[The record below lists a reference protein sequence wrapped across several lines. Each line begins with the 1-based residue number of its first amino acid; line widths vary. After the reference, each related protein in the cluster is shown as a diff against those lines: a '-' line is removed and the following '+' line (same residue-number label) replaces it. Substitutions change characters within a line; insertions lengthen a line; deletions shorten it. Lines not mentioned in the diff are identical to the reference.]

1 MKFNNLLKRA
11 TRGNTNNLAAGRAF
25 SQSPKNELVSI
36 LLTATLGDQ
45 FYRSG
50 DATAARVKTLVAST
64 EDKAFVAKAAIYA
77 RTQAGMRSVSHL
89 VAAELARGVKG
100 AAWTKRFYDLVVRR
114 PDDVLEILACYLASY
129 ERPIPN
135 ALKKGLGA
143 ALARFDEYQLAKYR
157 RDSAEL
163 KLVDAVNL
171 LHPPHSEPLRKLIR
185 GELAPAETWE
195 TKLTQAG
202 AKATEGATEE
212 EVAELKGAA
221 WDELIASRKLGYF
234 ALLRNLR
241 NILEQAPQCVD
252 AALAM
257 LVDDR
262 LIAKS
267 LVLPF
272 RFLTALDA
280 VQASNLPRAGDALA
294 ALSDAADKS
303 LANVPRFDGRTLIA
317 LDGSGSMNGRP
328 LAIGS
333 LFTAVLAK
341 VNAKADVLVFSNDA
355 EFVTFNRR
363 DSTLTL
369 TREIARRAPGGGT
382 NFHAIFQRAKAA
394 YDRIVILSDMQ
405 GWIGNDAPTATFAAY
420 KQRTGADPRVFSF
433 DLAGYGTLQLPER
446 NVFCLAGFSDKAL
459 QTMRFLEEDKSA
471 LLREIEAIEL

>member
-1 MKFNNLLKRA
+1 MKFNRLLKRLTSGDTINYA
-11 TRGNTNNLAAGRAF
+11 GGRAF
-25 SQSPKNELVSI
+25 SQSPQDELVSI

-50 DATAARVKTLVAST
+50 DATIARVRELIAASEDKTFAAR
-64 EDKAFVAKAAIYA
+64 AAIYA
-77 RTQAGMRSVSHL
+77 RTKAGLRSISHL
-89 VAAELARGVKG
+89 VAAEIARGVKG
-100 AAWTKRFYDLVVRR
+100 APWTKRFYDRVVHR
-114 PDDVLEILACYLASY
+114 PDDVLEILACYLAIHG
-129 ERPIPN
+129 RPIPN

-143 ALARFDEYQLAKYR
+143 ALARFDDYQVAKYR

-171 LHPPHSEPLRKLIR
+171 LHPPHSEALRKLVR
-185 GELAPAETWE
+185 DELAPAETWE

-202 AKATEGATEE
+202 AKAHDGASEE
-212 EVAELKGAA
+212 EVAELKGVA
-221 WDELIASRKLGYF
+221 WDELIVSRKLGYF

-241 NILEQAPQCVD
+241 NILEQSPQCID

-272 RFLTALDA
+272 RFVSA
-280 VQASNLPRAGDALA
+280 VEAIEKSGLPRASDVLA
-294 ALSDAADKS
+294 ALSEAADKA
-303 LANVPRFDGRTLIA
+303 LANVPAFDGRMLIA

-333 LFTAVLAK
+333 LFAAVLAK
-341 VNAKADVLVFSNDA
+341 ANAGATVMVFSNDA
-355 EFVTFNRR
+355 EFVALNRR
-363 DSTLTL
+363 DSTLSL
-369 TREIARRAPGGGT
+369 ARQIAGRAPGGGT
-382 NFHAIFQRAKAA
+382 NFHAIFQRAKSA

-405 GWIGNDAPTATFAAY
+405 GWIGHDAPSATFAAY
-420 KQRTGADPRVFSF
+420 KQRIAADPRVFSF
-433 DLAGYGTLQLPER
+433 DLAGYGTLQLQER
-446 NVFCLAGFSDKAL
+446 NVYCLAGFSDKAL

-471 LLREIEAIEL
+471 LIREIEAIEL

>member
-1 MKFNNLLKRA
+1 MKFNTQLKRA
-11 TRGNTNNLAAGRAF
+11 ARGNTINLAGGRAF
-25 SQSPKNELVSI
+25 IQSPKDELVSI

-50 DATAARVKTLVAST
+50 DQTAARVKELVAST
-64 EDKAFVAKAAIYA
+64 DEKAFVAKAAIYA
-77 RTQAGMRSVSHL
+77 RTKAGMRSISHL

-100 AAWTKRFYDLVVRR
+100 ATWSKRFYDLVVHR
-114 PDDVLEILACYLASY
+114 PDDVLEILACYLATY

-171 LHPPHSEPLRKLIR
+171 LNPPHSEPLRKLIR

-202 AKATEGATEE
+202 AKATEGASED
-212 EVAELKGAA
+212 EVAELKSAA
-221 WDELIASRKLGYF
+221 WDELIVSRKLGYF

-280 VQASNLPRAGDALA
+280 VQARNLPRAGDVLA
-294 ALSDAADKS
+294 ALSEAADKS
-303 LANVPRFDGRTLIA
+303 LANVPRFDGRTLVA

-333 LFTAVLAK
+333 LFAAVLAK
-341 VNAKADVLVFSNDA
+341 ARAQADVLVFSNDA
-355 EFVTFNRR
+355 EFVTLNRR

-382 NFHAIFQRAKAA
+382 NFHAIFQRAKVA
-394 YDRIVILSDMQ
+394 YDR
-405 GWIGNDAPTATFAAY
+405 
-420 KQRTGADPRVFSF
+420 
-433 DLAGYGTLQLPER
+433 
-446 NVFCLAGFSDKAL
+446 
-459 QTMRFLEEDKSA
+459 
-471 LLREIEAIEL
+471 

>member
-1 MKFNNLLKRA
+1 MKFNTLLKRA
-11 TRGNTNNLAAGRAF
+11 ARGNTTNLAGGLAF
-25 SQSPKNELVSI
+25 TQSPKSELASI

-50 DATAARVKTLVAST
+50 DATAARVKELVAAT
-64 EDKAFVAKAAIYA
+64 DDKAFVAKAAIYA
-77 RTQAGMRSVSHL
+77 RNQAGMRSVSHL

-100 AAWTKRFYDLVVRR
+100 AVWTKRFYDLVVRR

-129 ERPIPN
+129 QRPIPN

-163 KLVDAVNL
+163 KMVDAVNL
-171 LHPPHSEPLRKLIR
+171 LHPPHSAALRKLMR

-202 AKATEGATEE
+202 ARGETDE
-212 EVAELKGAA
+212 EVAELKSAA

-241 NILEQAPQCVD
+241 NILEQAPQCVE

-272 RFLTALDA
+272 RYLTALEA
-280 VQASNLPRAGDALA
+280 VQASNLPRAGDVLA
-294 ALSDAADKS
+294 ALSEAADKS
-303 LANVPRFDGRTLIA
+303 LANVPRFAGRTLVA
-317 LDGSGSMNGRP
+317 LDGSGSMKGRP

-333 LFTAVLAK
+333 LFAAVLAK
-341 VNAKADVLVFSNDA
+341 ANAQANTLVFSNDA
-355 EFVTFNRR
+355 SFVTLNRR

-369 TREIARRAPGGGT
+369 ARQIAERAPHGGT
-382 NFHAIFQRAKAA
+382 NFRAIFERADYA
-394 YDRIVILSDMQ
+394 YERIVILSDMQ
-405 GWIGNDAPTATFAAY
+405 GWIGRDAPTAAFATY
-420 KQRTGADPRVFSF
+420 KQRTGADPHVFSF
-433 DLAGYGTLQLPER
+433 DLAGYGTLQFPER
-446 NVFCLAGFSDKAL
+446 NVSCLAGFSDKAL

-471 LLREIEAIEL
+471 LLHEIEAINL

>member
-1 MKFNNLLKRA
+1 MKFNTLLKRA
-11 TRGNTNNLAAGRAF
+11 TRGNTTNLAGGCAF
-25 SQSPKNELVSI
+25 TQSPKAELVSI

-50 DATAARVKTLVAST
+50 DATAARVKELVAAT
-64 EDKAFVAKAAIYA
+64 DDKAFVAKAAIYA

-100 AAWTKRFYDLVVRR
+100 APWTKRFYDRVVHR
-114 PDDVLEILACYLASY
+114 PDDVLEILACYLAAY
-129 ERPIPN
+129 ARPIPN

-171 LHPPHSEPLRKLIR
+171 LHPPHSEPLRKLMR

-202 AKATEGATEE
+202 AQATESDRG
-212 EVAELKGAA
+212 EVAELKSAA

-257 LVDDR
+257 LVDER

-272 RFLTALDA
+272 RYLTALEA
-280 VQASNLPRAGDALA
+280 VQSSKLPRAGDALA
-294 ALSDAADKS
+294 ALSEAADKS
-303 LANVPRFDGRTLIA
+303 LANVPAFDGRTLIA

-333 LFTAVLAK
+333 LFAAVLAK
-341 VNAKADVLVFSNDA
+341 ANAQADVSSSA
-355 EFVTFNRR
+355 
-363 DSTLTL
+363 
-369 TREIARRAPGGGT
+369 
-382 NFHAIFQRAKAA
+382 
-394 YDRIVILSDMQ
+394 
-405 GWIGNDAPTATFAAY
+405 
-420 KQRTGADPRVFSF
+420 
-433 DLAGYGTLQLPER
+433 
-446 NVFCLAGFSDKAL
+446 
-459 QTMRFLEEDKSA
+459 TMRSS
-471 LLREIEAIEL
+471 

>member
-1 MKFNNLLKRA
+1 MKFNTLLKQAAR
-11 TRGNTNNLAAGRAF
+11 TGNTTNLAGGRAF
-25 SQSPKNELVSI
+25 TQSPKDELVSI

-50 DATAARVKTLVAST
+50 DTTAARVKELVAAT
-64 EDKAFVAKAAIYA
+64 DDKAFVAKAAIYA
-77 RTQAGMRSVSHL
+77 RKAAGMRSVSHL

-100 AAWTKRFYDLVVRR
+100 APWTKRFYDRVVHR

-129 ERPIPN
+129 ARPIPN

-171 LHPPHSEPLRKLIR
+171 LHPPGSDALRKLVR
-185 GELAPAETWE
+185 GELVPAETWE

-202 AKATEGATEE
+202 ARGETDE
-212 EVAELKGAA
+212 EVAELKSAA

-241 NILEQAPQCVD
+241 NILKQAPQCVD

-257 LVDDR
+257 LTDDR

-272 RFLTALDA
+272 RYLTALDA

-303 LANVPRFDGRTLIA
+303 LANVPRFDGRTLVA

-333 LFTAVLAK
+333 LFAAVLAK
-341 VNAKADVLVFSNDA
+341 ANAGADVLVFSNDA
-355 EFVTFNRR
+355 EFVTLNRR

-369 TREIARRAPGGGT
+369 TREVAGRAPGGGT
-382 NFHAIFQRAKAA
+382 NFHAIFQQAKIA
-394 YDRIVILSDMQ
+394 YNRIVILSDMQ
-405 GWIGNDAPTATFAAY
+405 GWIGHDAPTATFAAY
-420 KQRTGADPRVFSF
+420 RQRTGADPRVFSF
-433 DLAGYGTLQLPER
+433 DLAGYGTLQFPER

-471 LLREIEAIEL
+471 LLREIEAIAL

>member
-1 MKFNNLLKRA
+1 MKFNTLLKRA
-11 TRGNTNNLAAGRAF
+11 MRGSTTNLAGGRAF
-25 SQSPKNELVSI
+25 TQSPKDEFVSI
-36 LLTATLGDQ
+36 LLTATLDDQ

-50 DATAARVKTLVAST
+50 DATTVRLKELIALTG
-64 EDKAFVAKAAIYA
+64 DKAFAAKAAIYA
-77 RTQAGMRSVSHL
+77 RTKAGMRSGSHL
-89 VAAELARGVKG
+89 VAAELARAVKG
-100 AAWTKRFYDLVVRR
+100 ASWTKRFYDRVVHR
-114 PDDVLEILACYLASY
+114 PDDALEILSCYLATY
-129 ERPIPN
+129 ARPIPN

-171 LHPPHSEPLRKLIR
+171 LHPPHSEPLRKLVR

-202 AKATEGATEE
+202 ARGEDEE
-212 EVAELKGAA
+212 EVAALKGAA
-221 WDELIASRKLGYF
+221 WDDLIASRKLGYF

-257 LVDDR
+257 LVDKR

-272 RFLTALDA
+272 RYLTALEA
-280 VQASNLPRAGDALA
+280 VQASGLPRAGDVLA
-294 ALSDAADKS
+294 ALSDAADAA
-303 LANVPRFDGRTLIA
+303 LANVPRFEGRTLVA

-328 LAIGS
+328 LAVGA
-333 LFTAVLAK
+333 LFAAVLAK
-341 VNAKADVLVFSNDA
+341 ANAGATVMVFSNDA
-355 EFVTFNRR
+355 EFVALNRR

-369 TREIARRAPGGGT
+369 ARQIAGRAPKGGT
-382 NFHAIFQRAKAA
+382 NFHAIFQRAKSACE
-394 YDRIVILSDMQ
+394 RIVILSDMQ
-405 GWIGNDAPTATFAAY
+405 GWIGHDAPTATFAAY
-420 KQRTGADPRVFSF
+420 KQRTAADPRVFSF
-433 DLAGYGTLQLPER
+433 DLAGYGTLQFPER

-459 QTMRFLEEDKSA
+459 QTMRFLEEDKGA

>member
-1 MKFNNLLKRA
+1 MKFNTLLKRA
-11 TRGNTNNLAAGRAF
+11 ARGNTINLAGGSAF
-25 SQSPKNELVSI
+25 TQSPKDELVSI

-50 DATAARVKTLVAST
+50 DATAARVQELVAGT

-77 RTQAGMRSVSHL
+77 RTQAGLRSVSHL
-89 VAAELARGVKG
+89 VAAELAHAVKG
-100 AAWTKRFYDLVVRR
+100 APWTKRFYDRVVHRA
-114 PDDVLEILACYLASY
+114 DDVLEILACYVATY
-129 ERPIPN
+129 ATPIPN

-171 LHPPHSEPLRKLIR
+171 LHPPHTEPLRKLIR

-202 AKATEGATEE
+202 AKAAEGATGD
-212 EVAELKGAA
+212 EVAELKSAA

-272 RFLTALDA
+272 RYLTALEA
-280 VQASNLPRAGDALA
+280 VQASNLPRAGDVLA
-294 ALSDAADKS
+294 AVSEAADKS
-303 LANVPRFDGRTLIA
+303 LANVPHFDGRTLIA
-317 LDGSGSMNGRP
+317 LDGSGSMQGRP

-333 LFTAVLAK
+333 LFAAVLAK
-341 VNAKADVLVFSNDA
+341 ANAQADVLVFSNDA
-355 EFVTFNRR
+355 AFVTLNRR

-369 TREIARRAPGGGT
+369 TREIAGRAPGGGT
-382 NFHAIFQRAKAA
+382 NFHAIFQQAKAA

-405 GWIGNDAPTATFAAY
+405 GWIGHHAPTATFAAY
-420 KQRTGADPRVFSF
+420 KQRTAADPRVFSF
-433 DLAGYGTLQLPER
+433 DLAGYGTLQFPER
-446 NVFCLAGFSDKAL
+446 HVYCLAGFSDKAL
-459 QTMRFLEEDKSA
+459 QTMRFLEEDKHA
-471 LLREIEAIEL
+471 LLREIDAIEL

>member
-1 MKFNNLLKRA
+1 MKFNTQLKRA
-11 TRGNTNNLAAGRAF
+11 ARGNTSNFAGGRAF
-25 SQSPKNELVSI
+25 AQSAKDELVSI

-50 DATAARVKTLVAST
+50 DATAARVKELVAAND
-64 EDKAFVAKAAIYA
+64 DKTFVAKAAIYA
-77 RTQAGMRSVSHL
+77 RTKAGMRSVSHL

-100 AAWTKRFYDLVVRR
+100 APWTKRFYDRVVHRV
-114 PDDVLEILACYLASY
+114 DDVLEILACYLAAY

-135 ALKKGLGA
+135 SLKKGLGA

-163 KLVDAVNL
+163 KLVDAINL
-171 LHPPHSEPLRKLIR
+171 VHPPHSEPLRKLVR

-195 TKLTQAG
+195 AKLTQAG
-202 AKATEGATEE
+202 AKAREGATDD
-212 EVAELKGAA
+212 EVAELKSAA

-280 VQASNLPRAGDALA
+280 VQASNLPRASDALA
-294 ALSDAADKS
+294 ALSEAADKS
-303 LANVPRFDGRTLIA
+303 LANVARFDGRTLVA
-317 LDGSGSMNGRP
+317 LDGSGSMSGHP

-333 LFTAVLAK
+333 LFAAVLAK
-341 VNAKADVLVFSNDA
+341 ANDGATVMVFSNDA
-355 EFVTFNRR
+355 ELVAINRR

-369 TREIARRAPGGGT
+369 ARQIADRAPNGGT
-382 NFHAIFQRAKAA
+382 NFHAIFERAKCA
-394 YDRIVILSDMQ
+394 YDRVVILSDMQ
-405 GWIGNDAPTATFAAY
+405 GWIGHNAPTATFAAY
-420 KQRTGADPRVFSF
+420 KQRTKADPRIFSF

>member
-1 MKFNNLLKRA
+1 MKFNTLLKQSA
-11 TRGNTNNLAAGRAF
+11 RGNTANFAGGRAF
-25 SQSPKNELVSI
+25 SQSAKEELVSI

-50 DATAARVKTLVAST
+50 DATIARVKELVAASD
-64 EDKAFVAKAAIYA
+64 DKAFVARAAIYA
-77 RTQAGMRSVSHL
+77 RTKAGMRSVSHL

-100 AAWTKRFYDLVVRR
+100 ADWTKRFYDRVVHR
-114 PDDVLEILACYLASY
+114 PDDVLEILACYLAAY

-157 RDSAEL
+157 HDSAEL

-171 LHPPHSEPLRKLIR
+171 LHPPHSEPLRKLVH
-185 GELAPAETWE
+185 GELTPADTWE

-202 AKATEGATEE
+202 ARAASDEE
-212 EVAELKGAA
+212 AAELKSAA
-221 WDELIASRKLGYF
+221 WEELIGARKLGYF

-241 NILEQAPQCVD
+241 NILAQAPQCVD
-252 AALAM
+252 VALAM
-257 LVDDR
+257 LVDER

-272 RFLTALDA
+272 RYLTALEA
-280 VQASNLPRAGDALA
+280 VQSSQLARASDVLP
-294 ALSDAADKS
+294 ALSKAVDKS
-303 LANVPRFDGRTLIA
+303 LANVPAFDGRTLIA
-317 LDGSGSMNGRP
+317 LDGSGSMRGRP

-333 LFTAVLAK
+333 LFAAVLAK
-341 VNAKADVLVFSNDA
+341 ANPGATVMVFSNDA
-355 EFVTFNRR
+355 NFVALNRR

-369 TREIARRAPGGGT
+369 AREIAGQAPGGGT
-382 NFHAIFQRAKAA
+382 NFHAIFERTTCA

-405 GWIGNDAPTATFAAY
+405 GWIGHDAPTATFAAY

-433 DLAGYGTLQLPER
+433 DLAGYGTLQFPER
-446 NVFCLAGFSDKAL
+446 NVYCLAGFSDKAL
-459 QTMRFLEEDKSA
+459 QTMRFLEEDKRA
-471 LLREIEAIEL
+471 LLREIEAVEL

>member
-1 MKFNNLLKRA
+1 MKFNTQLKRA
-11 TRGNTNNLAAGRAF
+11 ARGNTTNLAGGRAF
-25 SQSPKNELVSI
+25 IQSPKEELVSI
-36 LLTATLGDQ
+36 LLTAMLGDQ

-50 DATAARVKTLVAST
+50 DATAARVKELVAAND
-64 EDKAFVAKAAIYA
+64 DKTFVAKAAIYA
-77 RTQAGMRSVSHL
+77 RTKAGMRSVSQL

-100 AAWTKRFYDLVVRR
+100 APWTKRFYDLVVHR
-114 PDDVLEILACYLASY
+114 PDDVLEILACYLAAY

-163 KLVDAVNL
+163 KLVDAINL
-171 LHPPHSEPLRKLIR
+171 VHPPHSEPLRKLVC

-195 TKLTQAG
+195 TELTQVG
-202 AKATEGATEE
+202 AKATEGATED
-212 EVAELKGAA
+212 EVAELKSAA

-234 ALLRNLR
+234 ALFRNLR
-241 NILEQAPQCVD
+241 NILAQAPQCVD

-257 LVDDR
+257 LVDER

-272 RFLTALDA
+272 RYLTALDA
-280 VQASNLPRAGDALA
+280 VKESNLPRAGEALA

-303 LANVPRFDGRTLIA
+303 LANVPRFEGRTLVA
-317 LDGSGSMNGRP
+317 LDCSGSMIGRP
-328 LAIGS
+328 LQIGS
-333 LFTAVLAK
+333 LFAAVLAK
-341 VNAKADVLVFSNDA
+341 ANTSADIVLFSDDAKFITV
-355 EFVTFNRR
+355 NRR
-363 DSTLTL
+363 DSTLTIA
-369 TREIARRAPGGGT
+369 REIAARAAAAGT
-382 NFHAIFQRAKAA
+382 NFHAIFQVAKVA
-394 YDRIVILSDMQ
+394 YERIVILSDMQ
-405 GWIGNDAPTATFAAY
+405 GWIGHDAPTATFAAY
-420 KQRTGADPRVFSF
+420 KQRTNADPRVFSF

-446 NVFCLAGFSDKAL
+446 NVFGLAGFSDKAL